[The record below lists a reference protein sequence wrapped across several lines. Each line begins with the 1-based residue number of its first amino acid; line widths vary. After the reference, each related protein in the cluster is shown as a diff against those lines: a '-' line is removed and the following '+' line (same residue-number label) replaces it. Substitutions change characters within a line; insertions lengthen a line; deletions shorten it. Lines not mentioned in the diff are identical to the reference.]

1 MVPAAFPVGEFCLQQ
16 SVFTVVQEALL
27 VRNVLATP
35 GRKTCPVHA
44 AHPPLSPAAAMGVLS
59 PPRGACWDASWSQTT
74 QRVLFGERLCA
85 LPHVLTGTLLWPQK
99 APLPARLG
107 VPALSYSNCVPLV
120 LPCTWV

>member
-1 MVPAAFPVGEFCLQQ
+1 MASGSFPAVRHQWVVGSVLRGALSWAARGLCVVPAAFPVGEFCLQQ

-59 PPRGACWDASWSQTT
+59 PPGCLLGRFLEPNHPAGA
-74 QRVLFGERLCA
+74 
-85 LPHVLTGTLLWPQK
+85 LW
-99 APLPARLG
+99 
-107 VPALSYSNCVPLV
+107 
-120 LPCTWV
+120 